1 MRSVPLIL
9 ALAFIFWSLVA
20 GRMDLGARSTYASV
34 PAAEVASSMDSE
46 NHKEVSASP
55 NVPAPID
62 FSTQVKPIFEKKC
75 QPCHFSGG
83 KVYQQMPFDRPET
96 IKTLGTKLF
105 TRIKDEN
112 DRRVISDFLAQ

>member
-9 ALAFIFWSLVA
+9 ALAFVFCSLVS

-34 PAAEVASSMDSE
+34 PAAEMESTNVSA
-46 NHKEVSASP
+46 NNKEVSSG
-55 NVPAPID
+55 NSPAPID

-83 KVYQQMPFDRPET
+83 KVYEKMPFDRPET

-112 DRRVISDFLAQ
+112 DRRVITDFLAQ